1 MKIIIIGRDS
11 NLSIAL
17 KNKIPNCTLLS
28 SRDIDK
34 SLLSIVN
41 NKDETFCFIFNNF
54 YPSTHLNDNLDFNK
68 YIKQAILNT
77 ASVLSFISHH
87 NLNVQKI
94 IYTSSS
100 SVYGNNNLCSEN
112 DNPKPISLQGCLKL
126 SNEKMIERFCMA
138 NDINFTIARIFNM
151 FGGRD
156 NFSVISK
163 IENSYKEDSILNIIN
178 HGSGI
183 RDYIY
188 IGDVVNIYKALLSNQ
203 VTSSNIINIGTGA
216 GISVAQIL
224 SELKGESIDIKVSN
238 LESVEIKQ
246 SIANTNNLKKISNT
260 KEFVNVVHYL
270 IQKMK

>member
-1 MKIIIIGRDS
+1 MKIVIIGRDS

-17 KNKIPNCTLLS
+17 KNKIPSCALLS

-34 SLLSIVN
+34 SLLSIIN

-54 YPSTHLNDNLDFNK
+54 YPSTQLNDNLDFNK
-68 YIKQAILNT
+68 YIKQAISNT
-77 ASVLSFISHH
+77 ASVLSFISDH

-100 SVYGNNNLCSEN
+100 SVYGNNNFCSEN

-163 IENSYKEDSILNIIN
+163 IADSYKEGTILNINN

-183 RDYIY
+183 RDFIY
-188 IGDVVNIYKALLSNQ
+188 IEDVVNIYKVLLFNQ
-203 VTSSNIINIGTGA
+203 EASSNIINIGTGV
-216 GISVAQIL
+216 GISVAQII
-224 SELKGESIDIKVSN
+224 SELKEESIDIKVSN
-238 LESVEIKQ
+238 LKSMEIMQ
-246 SIANTNNLKKISNT
+246 SIANTNNLKEIFNT

-270 IQKMK
+270 IQKLK